1 MKQAFASQSSQNVAP
16 SMRAPMSS
24 FEMILAPIAAMA
36 ASSASLASLAGCT
49 NGFEAGVAT
58 GTANATTRPSGLA
71 FAPCAA
77 KKHDRTYNWQQRP
90 LSLRGG
96 PG

>member
-36 ASSASLASLAGCT
+36 ASSASLAGCA